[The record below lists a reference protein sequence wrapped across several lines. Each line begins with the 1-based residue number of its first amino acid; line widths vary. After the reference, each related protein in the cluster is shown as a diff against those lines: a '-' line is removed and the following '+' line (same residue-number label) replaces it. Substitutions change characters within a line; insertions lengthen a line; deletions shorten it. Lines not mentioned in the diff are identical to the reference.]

1 MEIPA
6 ALSSWMGFVIYI
18 LEILLYDLGVDLR
31 GGDITVAEHFLKR
44 VQIGS
49 PL

>member
-18 LEILLYDLGVDLR
+18 LEILLYDLGIDLR
-31 GGDITVAEHFLKR
+31 GGDIAMTEHLLKR
-44 VQIGS
+44 VKIGS
-49 PL
+49 SL